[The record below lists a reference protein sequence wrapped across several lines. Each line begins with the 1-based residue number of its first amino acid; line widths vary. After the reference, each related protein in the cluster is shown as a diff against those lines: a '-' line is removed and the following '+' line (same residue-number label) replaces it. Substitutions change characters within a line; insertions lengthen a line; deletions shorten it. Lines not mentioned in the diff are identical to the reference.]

1 MMNLIEAVESGH
13 EQGFKVVFNANF
25 INSSNND
32 VQNVKVRYYE
42 GRSKKEDFVI
52 QDTME
57 NIISQ
62 QIYLISKKNS

>member
-1 MMNLIEAVESGH
+1 MNLIEAVESGQ

-32 VQNVKVRYYE
+32 MQNVKVRYYY

-57 NIISQ
+57 NIINQ
-62 QIYLISKKNS
+62 QIYLSKKNS